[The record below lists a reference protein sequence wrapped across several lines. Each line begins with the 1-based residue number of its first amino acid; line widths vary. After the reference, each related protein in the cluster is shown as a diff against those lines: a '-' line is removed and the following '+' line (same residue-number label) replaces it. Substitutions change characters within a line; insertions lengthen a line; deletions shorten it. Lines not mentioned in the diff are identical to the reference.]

1 MSPAN
6 NVLHFAVQADDLD
19 RARSFYSAVF
29 GWRFEAWGP
38 PDFFRIFTGTPE
50 DPGIAGALEKRRVPL
65 AGEST
70 TGFVCTVSVADV
82 ASTRALVEQH
92 GGKVELEAAIPTVGT
107 MIHFE
112 DPEGNRLSAMQYEP
126 QALDDIRHGR

>member
-1 MSPAN
+1 MPHAN

-19 RARSFYSAVF
+19 RARSFYTAVF

-38 PDFFRIFTGTPE
+38 PDFYRIFTGTPD
-50 DPGIAGALEKRRVPL
+50 DPGIGGALEKRRVPL

-70 TGFVCTVSVADV
+70 TGFVCTVSVEDV
-82 ASTRALVEQH
+82 KATRALVEQH
-92 GGKVELEAAIPTVGT
+92 GGTVELEAAIPTVGT
-107 MIHFE
+107 MIHFA

-126 QALDDIRHGR
+126 GALEDIRRGR